1 VITGVTVNVVFDYIS
16 AGMCAGDGFLW
27 R

>member
-16 AGMCAGDGFLW
+16 AGMCAGDGFL
-27 R
+27 